1 MSHSKRYLAIQ
12 KMMGREPHVHSEP
25 VAEVEAVEEQP
36 VKKAAKKAPKKAAKK
51 K

>member
-1 MSHSKRYLAIQ
+1 MHSKRYLAIQ

-25 VAEVEAVEEQP
+25 VVEPAVEEP
-36 VKKAAKKAPKKAAKK
+36 VKVVKKAAKKAPKKAAKK

>member
-12 KMMGREPHVHSEP
+12 KMMGREPHVHVEP
-25 VAEVEAVEEQP
+25 VEIAEVEEQP